1 MKHVTPFSCKRN
13 KQRLLSL
20 LATALAVTGWTT
32 PATAQIFTVDSLTY
46 EIFEIDEWNGTESVP
61 AKKAFIKEVHPDL
74 VHAAIP
80 ETVDYVGTDYPVHG
94 LYYNNRN
101 LKIGSPFYN
110 HTALRSVTIPAN
122 MASLSDYAFGGCTN
136 LNAVT
141 FAPESHIILFG
152 PVFYGCTS
160 LTSLDF
166 PSHAT
171 FSGSQ
176 NPGERFGILYGSG
189 VKHIRLSGDPYPY
202 GSTTSGPGLFEG
214 SPELES
220 VVLAEGVT
228 TVPEKCFRSCPKL
241 ASVTFPE
248 SLVKVG
254 SSAFGS
260 PNYASTACP
269 FLLNQPDGLI
279 YTGKVAYAY
288 KGDIAPGTVLDIR
301 PGTRSISYELLYREK
316 ELAETTIRIPKS
328 VEYID
333 GAITQNMEFEEGN
346 PTYPYVDGILY
357 GDGGTALIKVRNL
370 TATDFTIPS
379 TVNTIYGG
387 AFEECNTLRS
397 LTIPATVQG
406 TTRTLLINNNYK
418 DLGGI
423 VQKCNALERV
433 TIQSGAVVSS
443 RMFTDCPALKDVT
456 IDCNYVADTLHGYLE
471 EAYKPFQNCPAIE
484 TLTFTDRVDYIA
496 PLFSPTTSSAIRT
509 LNLPERVKWI
519 GNSAFSNFTQLKQV
533 AVPYDTYIHGKELF
547 AGCTNLEQVDLSR
560 ISYISSGMFRNCTS
574 LTTVELSDI
583 TTQLGDNAF
592 AGCTSLA
599 TINLPARLTYL
610 GNMAFYGCTSLA
622 TINLDNVK
630 QIGTMCFMGCT
641 ALNEVH
647 APAFQ
652 PSFNNEGLHPM
663 EGSGYSRTG
672 GVYYLGTT
680 ACGYDISLPDSVPV
694 PIDIREG
701 TTDILPLAFSN
712 LSDLTT
718 NDILPARNKKVFQYP
733 IHIANSVRNI
743 GPGAFKTPRR
753 LTGYM
758 ADLFNLPVNVEYIGE
773 EAFSSF
779 TLSDTLFI
787 LPASVKYVGN
797 KAFNFNISR
806 DTLRFYVQTAEP
818 CEIYPRLSASGNDG
832 SFTMSSMAIRR
843 KLPILYVPAGSKEA
857 YEESPWA
864 AIFPT
869 IREYD
874 RLPTAIH
881 APTADTKET
890 VRLTPEGICVSGA
903 ARAYTFDG
911 QLVAETREAT
921 TLKLPKGRHYIV
933 VCGRTSVKV
942 YVP

>member
-1 MKHVTPFSCKRN
+1 M
-13 KQRLLSL
+13 
-20 LATALAVTGWTT
+20 
-32 PATAQIFTVDSLTY
+32 
-46 EIFEIDEWNGTESVP
+46 
-61 AKKAFIKEVHPDL
+61 
-74 VHAAIP
+74 
-80 ETVDYVGTDYPVHG
+80 
-94 LYYNNRN
+94 
-101 LKIGSPFYN
+101 
-110 HTALRSVTIPAN
+110 
-122 MASLSDYAFGGCTN
+122 
-136 LNAVT
+136 
-141 FAPESHIILFG
+141 
-152 PVFYGCTS
+152 
-160 LTSLDF
+160 
-166 PSHAT
+166 
-171 FSGSQ
+171 
-176 NPGERFGILYGSG
+176 
-189 VKHIRLSGDPYPY
+189 
-202 GSTTSGPGLFEG
+202 
-214 SPELES
+214 
-220 VVLAEGVT
+220 VLAEGVT

-406 TTRTLLINNNYK
+406 IIGMLLINNNYK

-471 EAYKPFQNCPAIE
+471 EAYEPFQNCPAIE
-484 TLTFTDRVDYIA
+484 ALTFTDRVDYIA
-496 PLFSPTTSSAIRT
+496 PLFSSTTSSAIRT
-509 LNLPERVKWI
+509 LNLPERIKWI

-533 AVPYDTYIHGKELF
+533 AVPDADIYGSNLF
-547 AGCTNLEQVDLSR
+547 VGCTNLERVDLSR
-560 ISYISSGMFRNCTS
+560 ISHTSSDMFRNCTS
-574 LTTVELSDI
+574 LKAVD
-583 TTQLGDNAF
+583 
-592 AGCTSLA
+592 
-599 TINLPARLTYL
+599 LPAGLTRLDDNT
-610 GNMAFYGCTSLA
+610 FYGCTSLT

-663 EGSGYSRTG
+663 EGSG
-672 GVYYLGTT
+672 
-680 ACGYDISLPDSVPV
+680 SVSY
-694 PIDIREG
+694 
-701 TTDILPLAFSN
+701 TH
-712 LSDLTT
+712 LT
-718 NDILPARNKKVFQYP
+718 
-733 IHIANSVRNI
+733 
-743 GPGAFKTPRR
+743 
-753 LTGYM
+753 
-758 ADLFNLPVNVEYIGE
+758 
-773 EAFSSF
+773 
-779 TLSDTLFI
+779 
-787 LPASVKYVGN
+787 
-797 KAFNFNISR
+797 
-806 DTLRFYVQTAEP
+806 
-818 CEIYPRLSASGNDG
+818 
-832 SFTMSSMAIRR
+832 
-843 KLPILYVPAGSKEA
+843 
-857 YEESPWA
+857 
-864 AIFPT
+864 
-869 IREYD
+869 
-874 RLPTAIH
+874 LPTN
-881 APTADTKET
+881 
-890 VRLTPEGICVSGA
+890 
-903 ARAYTFDG
+903 
-911 QLVAETREAT
+911 RE
-921 TLKLPKGRHYIV
+921 V
-933 VCGRTSVKV
+933 
-942 YVP
+942 